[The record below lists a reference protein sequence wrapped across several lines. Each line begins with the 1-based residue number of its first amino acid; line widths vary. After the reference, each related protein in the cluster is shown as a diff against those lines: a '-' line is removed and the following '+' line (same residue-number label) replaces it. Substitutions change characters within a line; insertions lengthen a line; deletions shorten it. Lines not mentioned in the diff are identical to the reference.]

1 MTGPSAVPIVVAAA
15 VIERNGA
22 FLLTQRL
29 EGTHLEGHWE
39 FPGGKAESGE
49 SLQACLARELREEL
63 DVAATVG
70 AEMFRTRHA
79 YADCLVEIHFFACAI
94 HGTPAPVLGQ
104 QMRWVP
110 RAELKALSFPDA
122 DAAFIEQLSR
132 GGEWP

>member
-1 MTGPSAVPIVVAAA
+1 MTGPSTVPIVVTAA
-15 VIERNGA
+15 VIERHGA

-39 FPGGKAESGE
+39 FPGGKAEPGE

-63 DVAATVG
+63 DVEATVG
-70 AEMFRTRHA
+70 AEVFRTRHA

-94 HGTPAPVLGQ
+94 HGTPTPVLGQ

-110 RAELKALSFPDA
+110 RSELRAVQFPPA
-122 DAAFIEQLSR
+122 DAALIARLAD
-132 GGEWP
+132 G